1 MKDLKALIV
10 GCGFSGA
17 AAARSL
23 AENGYSVTILEKRG
37 HIAGNMYDC
46 KDSNGVLIHRYG
58 PHIFHTSDKSVFDFL
73 SRFTKFIPYEHTVLG
88 RIDGQLVPIPF
99 NFKSMDILFGS
110 EKAEEYKKAL
120 KADFGDRERVSVS
133 ELLTKTGKVKE
144 LGEYVFEKVFLHYTA
159 KQWGMPA
166 DKVDRSVISRVPV
179 VLGYDCRYFSDTY
192 QYMPEDGFTKLF
204 ERMLDHP
211 KITVETGVD
220 ALKLITTD
228 EKNSSLLYNGKTFDG
243 PVIWTAPADE
253 LFGFCFGHLPYRSL
267 DLHFEPLNIDKF
279 QPGAVVNYP
288 NEEDFT
294 RITEFK
300 YLTGQKVD
308 GATTILK
315 EYPLLYSPESEKGN
329 VPYYPIIN
337 PENLALINKYDE
349 LAKVYGNLY
358 FCGRLAQYK
367 YFNMDAAVAS
377 ALSLADK
384 IINK

>member
-1 MKDLKALIV
+1 MKDLKALVV

-17 AAARSL
+17 AAARRL
-23 AENGYSVTILEKRG
+23 AENGFTVTILEKRN

-58 PHIFHTSDKSVFDFL
+58 PHIFHTSNKSVFDFL
-73 SRFTKFIPYEHTVLG
+73 SQFTDFIPYEHTVLG
-88 RIDGQLVPIPF
+88 KIDGQLVPIPF
-99 NFKSMDILFGS
+99 NYKSMDILFGK
-110 EKAEEYKKAL
+110 EKAEEYKVAL
-120 KADFGDRERVSVS
+120 KNQFGDRERITVS
-133 ELLTKTGKVKE
+133 ELLASTGKVKE
-144 LGEYVFEKVFLHYTA
+144 VGEFVFEKVFLHYTA

-179 VLGYDCRYFSDTY
+179 VLGYDDRYFSDTY
-192 QYMPEDGFTKLF
+192 QYMPKDGYTKLF

-211 KITVETGVD
+211 KITVETDID
-220 ALKLITTD
+220 ALKLITAD
-228 EKNSSLLYNGKTFDG
+228 EKSGSVLYNGKPFDG

-253 LFGFCFGHLPYRSL
+253 LFGFKFDHLPYRSL
-267 DLHFEPLNIDKF
+267 DLRFESLGIDKF

-288 NEEDFT
+288 NEEAFT

-300 YLTGQKVD
+300 YLTGQKID
-308 GATTILK
+308 GVTAILK
-315 EYPLLYSPESEKGN
+315 EYPLMYSPDSEKGN

-337 PENLALINKYDE
+337 AENLALFKKYDE
-349 LAKVYGNLY
+349 LAKEYSNLF
-358 FCGRLAQYK
+358 FCGRLAQYR

-384 IINK
+384 ITAN